1 MSAHRYYT
9 RQRGD
14 SEEGRFWTLFMVRKI
29 ELGAGAAGE
38 LVIKIIRRS
47 VQRSI
52 IKTCRV
58 VLPHGDAGNVSIQ
71 NMGEPA

>member
-1 MSAHRYYT
+1 
-9 RQRGD
+9 
-14 SEEGRFWTLFMVRKI
+14 MVRKI